1 MNAIRCSMCYFS
13 TNGFNE
19 YRSHIVRIHKN
30 DPNFVVHCCID
41 SCAFSTTKWSSYR
54 LHISRRNHMLLLD
67 RLTLVNEEGDDNE
80 NNADVEVGHIYNEDS
95 LAKQTANRAAY
106 TLAFEANHD
115 VPRQAVDDFADTTR
129 AIVKSNVTRV
139 LEKLRE
145 EDIDTGITDSTVE
158 EIDQSFESL
167 NTSYKRN
174 KFYSEKFS
182 YIEPEE
188 VYLGSVSTTI
198 NGIST
203 RKRKF
208 GYIIPFQNKLKVFFR
223 VTRNLAVCSEFPQK

>member
-1 MNAIRCSMCYFS
+1 MNEIICSMCYFS
-13 TNGFNE
+13 TNRFNE
-19 YRSHIVRIHKN
+19 YKSHIDRIHKN
-30 DPNFVVHCCID
+30 DPNFVVH
-41 SCAFSTTKWSSYR
+41 SSYR
-54 LHISRRNHMLLLD
+54 LHISRKHHMLLQD

-80 NNADVEVGHIYNEDS
+80 NNAQVEVDHVYNEVG
-95 LAKQTANRAAY
+95 LAQQTVNTAAY

-145 EDIDTGITDSTVE
+145 GDIDTGIADSTVQ

-174 KFYSEKFS
+174 KFYSEKNC
-182 YIEPEE
+182 YI
-188 VYLGSVSTTI
+188 
-198 NGIST
+198 
-203 RKRKF
+203 
-208 GYIIPFQNKLKVFFR
+208 
-223 VTRNLAVCSEFPQK
+223 